1 MSAGFY
7 PKLALDG
14 IRKNKRM
21 YIPYILTCIGMVMMY
36 YIVSFLQYSD
46 AISYVRGSDIVKE
59 TVGLGGW
66 VIAVFSC
73 IFLFYTN
80 SFLIRRR
87 KKEFGLYNILGMGKR
102 NIGILLFWES
112 VIIFALS
119 AGIGLLAG
127 ISLSKLAELG
137 LVRLL
142 EDDVRYDMSVS
153 PTAVLMTLA
162 VFGVIFILLLL
173 NSLRQVRFSSAVSL
187 IKSENAGEKPPR
199 GNWFI
204 ALLGVVALGVAYYI
218 AVTIDDPVTALL
230 LFFVAVVLV
239 IIGTYL
245 IMIAGSVLFC
255 RVLQKKKKYYYK
267 SNHFV
272 SVSSMIYRM
281 KRNGAGLA
289 SICILATMVL
299 VMISSTASLYF
310 GEEDSLMNRYPRE
323 IDVTLYFDGTERFS
337 DRTVPE
343 LRDKVISVAERYGT
357 EPGNVQD
364 YRSITVG
371 GLIDGATV
379 VTDAT
384 KVDQFGIEAS
394 SNIYQIVIVPLDDY
408 NRMMNADETLEDGE
422 AIVCTHR
429 AEYKEDTLSF
439 EDGKSF
445 RIKKTVESFVG
456 DGDAAMSII
465 PTMYIFVPDIDSA
478 VEGIDRLADY
488 TGRRM
493 INIVWKYNFDTGLD
507 EDGQISLYTEMKREI
522 SGLFDNT
529 ENTDEVYGLDG
540 GRVDGRSFERVDY
553 YSSFG
558 SLLYLA
564 ILLSIVFIFAAVL
577 IIYYKQISEGYEDQS
592 RFDIMQK
599 IGMTKKEIRKSI
611 NSQLLTVFFLPLI
624 VAGMHLVFAFPM
636 VKLILL
642 CFNLNNVSLFFTVTA
657 ISFAVFAVF
666 YTFVY
671 RITSNAYYNIVSGIK
686 RE

>member
-1 MSAGFY
+1 MKGGLY

-46 AISYVRGSDIVKE
+46 AISYVRGAEIVKE
-59 TVGLGGW
+59 TVGLGSW
-66 VIAVFSC
+66 VIAIFSC

-102 NIGILLFWES
+102 NIGYILFWES
-112 VIIFALS
+112 VIIYVLS
-119 AGIGLLAG
+119 AGIGLFAG
-127 ISLSKLAELG
+127 ISFSKLAELG

-142 EDDVRYDMSVS
+142 ESDVRYDMSVS
-153 PTAVLMTLA
+153 VTAVLMTLA
-162 VFGVIFILLLL
+162 VFGAIFVLLLL

-204 ALLGVVALGVAYYI
+204 ALLGIIALGVAYYI

-230 LFFVAVVLV
+230 MFFVAVVLV

-267 SNHFV
+267 ANHFV
-272 SVSSMIYRM
+272 SVSSMVYRM

-323 IDVTLYFDGTERFS
+323 IDVTLYFDDTDRFS
-337 DRTVPE
+337 DGTIPE
-343 LRDKVISVAERYGT
+343 LRDKLLTVADRYGVQ
-357 EPGNVQD
+357 PKNIQD

-371 GLIDGATV
+371 GLVDGTTI

-384 KVDQFGIEAS
+384 KVDQFGIEAT
-394 SNIYQIVIVPLDDY
+394 SNVYQINIVPIEDY

-422 AIVCTHR
+422 AMICTFR
-429 AEYKEDTLSF
+429 SEYTSDKIAF

-445 RIKKTVESFVG
+445 KIKKTVESFVG
-456 DGDAAMSII
+456 DGDAAMSVI

-478 VEGIDRLADY
+478 VEGIDALADY

-493 INIVWKYNFDTGLD
+493 ITIVWKYNFDTSLD
-507 EDGQISLYTEMKREI
+507 ENGQINLYNDMRHEVST
-522 SGLFDNT
+522 LFDNT
-529 ENTDEVYGLDG
+529 GNTDEVYGLDG
-540 GRVDGRSFERVDY
+540 GRVNGRQFERVDY
-553 YSSFG
+553 YNTFG

-599 IGMTKKEIRKSI
+599 VGMTKKEIRKSI

-624 VAGMHLVFAFPM
+624 GAGMHLAFAFPM

-642 CFNLNNVSLFFTVTA
+642 CFNLSNVDLFFAVTA
-657 ISFAVFAVF
+657 ISFAVFAIF
-666 YTFVY
+666 YVLVY

-686 RE
+686 KE